1 MYFPFLRGKQF
12 ELIALR
18 ELCPKIPGKVSPIIE
33 PVKNSPTFGSTIKAL
48 AKADCNFNIVINPI
62 EGKFKSTSS
71 ILSVIYENIGSYKNF
86 QLSIIVTERVDVKKL
101 LELCKK
107 EKLGEI
113 NISLVHYVSRPDIDT
128 IIELIES
135 HSSVRYNIIHFRRT
149 HRRYY
154 RAFPKDSL
162 VTLDDYFIQQDRNA
176 DYLDNTDEKF
186 TEEHIF
192 HKEDGYFGFSDYS
205 TLGENYSESGFA
217 PYAVAIHVTYPTAGG
232 EEIRVKHFVSDSN
245 DDWYDPAGK
254 FTEAVTKFLK
264 WYPTA
269 GFKTEALDELYE
281 YGESGHFPGLGVLKK
296 LSIKNH
302 IELISSMV

>member
-1 MYFPFLRGKQF
+1 MGYLQ
-12 ELIALR
+12 
-18 ELCPKIPGKVSPIIE
+18 
-33 PVKNSPTFGSTIKAL
+33 
-48 AKADCNFNIVINPI
+48 
-62 EGKFKSTSS
+62 
-71 ILSVIYENIGSYKNF
+71 
-86 QLSIIVTERVDVKKL
+86 
-101 LELCKK
+101 
-107 EKLGEI
+107 
-113 NISLVHYVSRPDIDT
+113 
-128 IIELIES
+128 
-135 HSSVRYNIIHFRRT
+135 
-149 HRRYY
+149 
-154 RAFPKDSL
+154 
-162 VTLDDYFIQQDRNA
+162 LDDYFIQQDRNA